1 MNIALVSYIGEGYG
15 VTILV
20 CYTTVFSV
28 VTQGSSRY
36 TAVAVKYSVNIA
48 CVVSNKGERGQKN
61 RSCAPLDKTAMLRRR
76 SVNIALGLTH
86 WWGELLDD
94 ISLLHSGF

>member
-1 MNIALVSYIGEGYG
+1 MNIALVSHIGEGYG

-48 CVVSNKGERGQKN
+48 CVVSNKGGRGRKTTSAP
-61 RSCAPLDKTAMLRRR
+61 RSTKPPCYA
-76 SVNIALGLTH
+76 
-86 WWGELLDD
+86 GEV
-94 ISLLHSGF
+94 